1 MTLRGK
7 TLGDVCVIAALLLT
21 SCAPVPTADEATPAP
36 TPPFSESTISI
47 TYVQDGVQR
56 ELVAHPSK
64 PLCDWDGYITVI
76 GEDLVVPNGV
86 MLSLEDGSEST
97 ITGWVGDDGVAA
109 NFQSSGDVSIVR
121 GEDSSVLFVSDLEGH
136 ADIAPREV
144 GVAASINDVVGEW
157 ERVDATL
164 TFAVTCPNE

>member
-7 TLGDVCVIAALLLT
+7 TLGAVCVIAALLLT

-47 TYVQDGVQR
+47 TYVQDGEQR

-109 NFQSSGDVSIVR
+109 NFRSSGDVSIVR
-121 GEDSSVLFVSDLEGH
+121 GEESSVLFVSDLEGF

-144 GVAASINDVVGEW
+144 GVAASIDTVIGEW